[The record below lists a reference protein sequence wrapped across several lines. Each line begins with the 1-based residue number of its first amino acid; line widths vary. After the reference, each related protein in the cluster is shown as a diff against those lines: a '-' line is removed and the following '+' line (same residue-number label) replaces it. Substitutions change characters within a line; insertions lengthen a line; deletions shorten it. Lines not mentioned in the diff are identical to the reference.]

1 MKSLCKLGSRGF
13 DLMGRKAGMDM
24 RRAYDS
30 VQDCFPPPVFV
41 FLHGLQE
48 HFAVFRDGHL
58 LVDEELVAGL
68 VVWFE
73 GETLRECWIHRVDI
87 DVHFK
92 S

>member
-1 MKSLCKLGSRGF
+1 VRPLCKFGSRGF
-13 DLMGRKAGMDM
+13 DPMGRKAGMGV

-30 VQDCFPPPVFV
+30 VQDCFPPLVFV
-41 FLHGLQE
+41 FPHGLQE
-48 HFAVFRDGHL
+48 HFAVFGNGHL

-73 GETLRECWIHRVDI
+73 RETLRECRIHRVDI

>member
-1 MKSLCKLGSRGF
+1 MRSLCKLGSRGF
-13 DLMGRKAGMDM
+13 DLMGRKAGMGV

-30 VQDCFPPPVFV
+30 VQDCFPPLVFV

-48 HFAVFRDGHL
+48 HFAVLGNGHL
-58 LVDEELVAGL
+58 HVDKELVAGL

-73 GETLRECWIHRVDI
+73 RETLRECRIHRVDI
-87 DVHFK
+87 DVHLK